1 MVAINKM
8 SHSMHSREILPA
20 RKITSIA
27 AMLALLWIF
36 GLSGTAN
43 AAGPI
48 VEFTK
53 VKQGE
58 VFPWPLVVIE
68 GKTTEG
74 VMERLQ
80 TIHEDFKC
88 LYIKHQDVVNKYPVY
103 KRHFKAVVKLHKG
116 KNSLRFMTSPNAKD

>member
-1 MVAINKM
+1 MKK
-8 SHSMHSREILPA
+8 L
-20 RKITSIA
+20 ITLS

>member
-36 GLSGTAN
+36 GVSGTAN
-43 AAGPI
+43 AAVPI

-80 TIHEDFKC
+80 SIHEDFKC
-88 LYIKHQDVVNKYPVY
+88 LYIKPVSY
-103 KRHFKAVVKLHKG
+103 TQLTLPTKRIV
-116 KNSLRFMTSPNAKD
+116 

>member
-1 MVAINKM
+1 MKK
-8 SHSMHSREILPA
+8 L
-20 RKITSIA
+20 ITGS
-27 AMLALLWIF
+27 AMLVLLWIF

-103 KRHFKAVVKLHKG
+103 KRTIQGGSKAPQGQEQTAFHDRSG
-116 KNSLRFMTSPNAKD
+116 CRGRS

>member
-1 MVAINKM
+1 MN
-8 SHSMHSREILPA
+8 SREILPA

-27 AMLALLWIF
+27 AMLASLWIF
-36 GLSGTAN
+36 GVSGTAN
-43 AAGPI
+43 AARPI
-48 VEFTK
+48 VEFAT

-80 TIHEDFKC
+80 SIQEYKK
-88 LYIKHQDVVNKYPVY
+88 KHRDWQNQARKELGLTAP
-103 KRHFKAVVKLHKG
+103 
-116 KNSLRFMTSPNAKD
+116 KDQ